1 MNRNGAEGA
10 GVVYGMSPAANQEFT
25 GIVNALDGLSRP
37 QAGWDP
43 YEVWRTRVK
52 GSASV
57 MPERKRGPLR

>member
-25 GIVNALDGLSRP
+25 EIVNALDGLSRP

-52 GSASV
+52 GSSTV
-57 MPERKRGPLR
+57 MLERELDPLR